1 MKMKGVCGM
10 KRVLEL
16 SLSLILCVALAA
28 CAAPQDTVQSE
39 ETPVP
44 TAQEATAEPTATPTP
59 EPTPEPEVSYEEYDE
74 WKTAALNA
82 LENRLMQY
90 RKDVYVY
97 CDYAE
102 TQNNFTQKAKI
113 WGSNGNLVKN
123 LDENWTDGA
132 YAGTSCIR
140 CQIDTKGSDW
150 GGWMFLNGY
159 LPEGETQPLLNDGE
173 QENAGLDLSGAEE
186 LRFFARGETGGE
198 VVEFF
203 TLGFG
208 YDGEWGTRL
217 VSYPD
222 SAKKQSLGF
231 ITLTDEWTE
240 YVVDL
245 SGLDLSYVCCGFGF
259 VCSGTKSGNAENV
272 FYLDEI
278 RFTGDIQSA
287 EQAPVLL
294 ASYDTENQYI
304 QNAAFSYDNALVAMA
319 FLSEGMQDE
328 AAQILDAF
336 VYAVQNDRQG
346 VARVRN
352 AYAAGDIAAIPG
364 WESGARLPGWYDFS
378 VSETGDW
385 FEDRYQV
392 GSNVGNTSYV
402 ALALL
407 QYCDTEANETYLS
420 TAEALMDWVIENC
433 SDGTDGFTAGFDGW
447 AEGENPVTYPFT
459 YKSIEH
465 NIDAY
470 AAFSELYRQ
479 TGETKYES
487 AAESALAFV
496 EAMYDEDEG
505 VFYTGTTD
513 DGVTPS
519 RENIVLDAQVWAAL
533 ALGDAFAPYETALS
547 RVAEMHVRGGGYP
560 FCQSNVNGGWWT
572 EGTAY
577 TALLYRLRGED
588 ATAKSALDELTL
600 VQLDNG
606 LFPAAT
612 VDDLSTGFELFT
624 GEPWVYSTDAHI
636 APTAWFIL
644 ALNEFNP
651 YQFG

>member
-1 MKMKGVCGM
+1 M
-10 KRVLEL
+10 KRVLKL
-16 SLSLILCVALAA
+16 SLSLALCVMLTA
-28 CAAPQDTVQSE
+28 CAVPQNASQSE
-39 ETPVP
+39 ETSASV
-44 TAQEATAEPTATPTP
+44 ATEEPASPTATV
-59 EPTPEPEVSYEEYDE
+59 EPTPTPAPEVTYDEYDE
-74 WKTAALNA
+74 WKTAALDA
-82 LENRLMQY
+82 LQNRLMQY
-90 RKDVYVY
+90 REDIYVY
-97 CDYAE
+97 GDYAE
-102 TQNNFTQKAKI
+102 THNHFTQKAKI
-113 WGSNGNLVKN
+113 WGSNANLVKN
-123 LDENWTDGA
+123 LDENWNEDA

-140 CQIDTKGSDW
+140 CQIDTKGKDW

-159 LPEGETQPLLNDGE
+159 LPAGETQPLLNDGE
-173 QENAGLDLSGAEE
+173 QTDAGLDLTGAEE
-186 LRFFARGETGGE
+186 LRFFAKGETGGE

-208 YDGEWGTRL
+208 YDGEWGTQL

-222 SAKKQSLGF
+222 SAKKKSLGF
-231 ITLTDEWTE
+231 ITLTDQWKE
-240 YVVDL
+240 YVINV

-259 VCSGTKSGNAENV
+259 VCSGTQSGNAENV

-278 RFTGDIQSA
+278 RFTGDIRSA
-287 EQAPVLL
+287 QQAPVLL

-304 QNAAFSYDNALVAMA
+304 KNAAFSYDNALVAMA
-319 FLSEGMQDE
+319 FLSEGMRDE

-346 VARVRN
+346 VARIRN
-352 AYAAGDIAAIPG
+352 AYAAGNIAAIPG
-364 WESGARLPGWYDFS
+364 WESGARLSGWYDFS

-407 QYCDTEANETYLS
+407 QYCNAEANETYLN
-420 TAEALMDWVIENC
+420 TAKALMDWVIENC

-447 AEGENPVTYPFT
+447 AEGDPPLTYPFT

-470 AAFSELYRQ
+470 AAFGELYRL
-479 TGETKYES
+479 TGEAKYET

-496 EAMYDEDEG
+496 KAMYDENEG
-505 VFYTGTTD
+505 VFYTGTMD

-533 ALGDAFAPYETALS
+533 ALGDAFAPYEAALS
-547 RVAEMHVRGGGYP
+547 QVAKMRVRGGGYP
-560 FCQSNVNGGWWT
+560 FCRSNVNGGWWA

-577 TALLYRLRGED
+577 TALLYRLRRED
-588 ATAKSALDELTL
+588 EVAKYALDELTS

-644 ALNEFNP
+644 ALNGCNP
-651 YQFG
+651 YRFD